1 MIHRTAR
8 FVSVAA
14 LMGACLAPATQA
26 QSAPALVDQ
35 LRAKAVPRFSKR
47 ASPRPTAASSPW
59 PMPAMRRRPSALFMW
74 HYGTALFGRD
84 WDVTQEQLTA
94 WAALVGRRPCCRHA
108 ITRALR

>member
-35 LRAKAVPRFSKR
+35 LRAKAVASFQQARFPEAYGRFIALADAGHAPAAER
-47 ASPRPTAASSPW
+47 AVHVAA
-59 PMPAMRRRPSALFMW
+59 RHSAV
-74 HYGTALFGRD
+74 R
-84 WDVTQEQLTA
+84 V
-94 WAALVGRRPCCRHA
+94 
-108 ITRALR
+108 